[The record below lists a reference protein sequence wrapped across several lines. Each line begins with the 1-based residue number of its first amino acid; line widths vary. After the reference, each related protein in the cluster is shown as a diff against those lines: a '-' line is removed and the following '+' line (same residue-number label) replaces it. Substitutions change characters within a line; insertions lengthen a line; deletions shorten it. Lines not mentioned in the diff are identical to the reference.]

1 MSNRTIHHT
10 FPKSRSVVEYNV
22 TYPRDPANRNQI
34 ANEIAR
40 AITSKYN
47 QHITLLIVGQ
57 PGSGKSWAAMDL
69 AYQAAYAVSRIV
81 DGKYA
86 PDGTWQKYFS
96 IDNMAI
102 VTLDRVTNLM
112 KHMRQYGIYILDDI
126 GVGYSARDWQKSK
139 NRKLN
144 EIIQTFR
151 TSNNCTIFTVPD
163 RFLIDKV
170 PRSLVE
176 KYMEFEKSEQLFN
189 KRGGYESVN
198 VYKYFNI
205 TSMKRDN
212 KQFFTYLKDTL
223 DGSNQY
229 VRHIANKPPARLTI
243 PYEKIRFEVAQELRI
258 MNAELIEKEDA
269 GEEDAPA
276 GGGGGRKV
284 SPEVQMKRE
293 LEVQK
298 VTFIDQLI
306 VEGKTIHAACDMV
319 GIPRSRYKSLKK
331 GDMKWFDEWKGS
343 GGGTK
348 AAL

>member
-1 MSNRTIHHT
+1 MNRTIRHT

-86 PDGTWQKYFS
+86 PDGNWMKYFNL
-96 IDNMAI
+96 DHMAI

-126 GVGYSARDWQKSK
+126 GVGYNARDWQKNK

-176 KYMEFEKSEQLFN
+176 KYMEFEKSEQLFS

-205 TSMKRDN
+205 TSMKRDQ
-212 KQFFTYLKDTL
+212 KQFFAYMKDTL

-258 MNAELIEKEDA
+258 MNAEEIEREDS
-269 GEEDAPA
+269 GEEEQQHLP
-276 GGGGGRKV
+276 GGGQNV
-284 SPEVQMKRE
+284 SAATQAKRE
-293 LEVQK
+293 LEVRM
-298 VTFIDQLI
+298 VAYVDQFM
-306 VEGKTIHAACDMV
+306 VEGKTQKEACIMV
-319 GIPRSRYKSLKK
+319 GIKQSRFKLLKS
-331 GDMKWFDEWKGS
+331 GSTKWFEEFKI
-343 GGGTK
+343 
-348 AAL
+348 

>member
-1 MSNRTIHHT
+1 MTHTIRHT
-10 FPKSRSVVEYNV
+10 FPKSRSVVEYSV

-34 ANEIAR
+34 AGEIAR
-40 AITSKYN
+40 AITSQYN

-57 PGSGKSWAAMDL
+57 PGSGKSWAAIDL
-69 AYQAAYAVSRIV
+69 AYQAAYAVSRII

-86 PDGTWQKYFS
+86 PNGTWQKYFNL
-96 IDNMAI
+96 DHMAI
-102 VTLDRVTNLM
+102 VTLDRVTNLL
-112 KHMRQYGIYILDDI
+112 KHIRQYGIYILDDI
-126 GVGYSARDWQKSK
+126 GVGYNARDWQKNK
-139 NRKLN
+139 NKRMN

-151 TSNNCTIFTVPD
+151 TDNTCMIFTVPD

-176 KYMEFEKSEQLFN
+176 KYLEFEKSEQLFS

-212 KQFFTYLKDTL
+212 KQFFAYMKDFL

-229 VRHIANKPPARLTI
+229 VRHIATKPPARLTV
-243 PYEKIRFEVAQELRI
+243 PYEKIRVDVARELRI
-258 MNAELIEKEDA
+258 ANAELIEKEDS
-269 GEEDAPA
+269 GEEETA
-276 GGGGGRKV
+276 GGGGGGQKV
-284 SPEVQMKRE
+284 SAEVQTRRE

-306 VEGKTIHAACDMV
+306 AEGKTVKAACDMV
-319 GIPRSRYKSLKK
+319 GIPRPRYRSLKK
-331 GDMKWFDEWKGS
+331 GDIKWFEEW
-343 GGGTK
+343 
-348 AAL
+348 

>member
-1 MSNRTIHHT
+1 MNRTIRHT
-10 FPKSRSVVEYNV
+10 FQKSRSVVEYNV

-86 PDGTWQKYFS
+86 PDGMWQKFFNL
-96 IDNMAI
+96 DHMAI

-126 GVGYSARDWQKSK
+126 GVGYNARDWQKNK

-151 TSNNCTIFTVPD
+151 TDNSCTIFTVPD

-176 KYMEFEKSEQLFN
+176 KYMEFEKSEQLFS

-212 KQFFTYLKDTL
+212 KQFFAYMKDTL
-223 DGSNQY
+223 DGANQY
-229 VRHIANKPPARLTI
+229 VRHIANKPPARLTV
-243 PYEKIRFEVAQELRI
+243 PYEKIRFEVARELRI
-258 MNAELIEKEDA
+258 LNAEEIENEDS
-269 GEEDAPA
+269 GEEKQQHPP
-276 GGGGGRKV
+276 GGGQNV
-284 SPEVQMKRE
+284 SAETRANRE
-293 LEVQK
+293 LEVRM
-298 VTFIDQLI
+298 VSYVDQFK
-306 VEGKTIHAACDMV
+306 VEGKTTKAACEMV
-319 GIPRSRYKSLKK
+319 GIKLSRYKLLKS
-331 GDMKWFDEWKGS
+331 GSTKWFEEFKI
-343 GGGTK
+343 
-348 AAL
+348 

>member
-1 MSNRTIHHT
+1 MRHTVIRHT

-40 AITSKYN
+40 TITSKYN
-47 QHITLLIVGQ
+47 QHTTLLIVGQ
-57 PGSGKSWAAMDL
+57 PGSGKSWAAIDL
-69 AYQAAYAVSRIV
+69 AYQAAYAVSRII

-86 PDGTWQKYFS
+86 PHGTWQKYFNL
-96 IDNMAI
+96 DHMAI
-102 VTLDRVTNLM
+102 VTLDRVTNLL
-112 KHMRQYGIYILDDI
+112 KHVRQHGIYILDDI
-126 GVGYSARDWQKSK
+126 GVGYNARDWQKNK

-151 TSNNCTIFTVPD
+151 TDNSCTIFTVPD

-176 KYMEFEKSEQLFN
+176 KYMEFEKSEQLFS
-189 KRGGYESVN
+189 KRGGYDSVN

-205 TSMKRDN
+205 TSMKRDQ
-212 KQFFTYLKDTL
+212 KQFFAYMKDYL

-229 VRHIANKPPARLTI
+229 VRHIANRPPARLTI
-243 PYEKIRFEVAQELRI
+243 PYEKIRADVAMELRLT
-258 MNAELIEKEDA
+258 NADIIDNEGKE
-269 GEEDAPA
+269 EEEAAA

-284 SPEVQMKRE
+284 APKVQAARE

-298 VTFIDQLI
+298 VTFVDQLM
-306 VEGKTIHAACDMV
+306 VEGKSAKEACLMA
-319 GIPRSRYKSLKK
+319 GIPRPRYRSLKK
-331 GDMKWFDEWKGS
+331 GDMKWFEEWD
-343 GGGTK
+343 GGGGATG
-348 AAL
+348 AR